1 MKAKIFNGFVVV
13 SFIVLFMLV
22 IFNKY
27 LILDTVSYSLDVWV
41 NSLVPVMFPVFVIS
55 DVLVSFN
62 ITNYIPKFIKKS
74 FQWLFKVSED
84 GLSVFFLSMLSGFP
98 TNARVTS
105 KLVSEGA
112 IGEDEAGK
120 ILAFTHFS
128 NPMFVIS
135 TIGAIFLENASYG
148 YVILLS
154 HYLGNVIIG
163 LCLRNGTYTK
173 HINYKTNSRKSQSF
187 SKVLIGAIKSSI
199 DSLLLILGTLT
210 CFLIVSSLVVN
221 LFALSDYTGAI
232 VKGML
237 EMTMG
242 LKAVS
247 GLMIPDIYKV
257 VISCI
262 FISFGGLAVHMQVI
276 SQIVDSKIKYLN
288 FFVARIWHGVI
299 SGIICYVMYLIVY

>member
-1 MKAKIFNGFVVV
+1 MKAKIFNGFIVV
-13 SFIVLFMLV
+13 SFIILFMLV

-27 LILDTVSYSLDVWV
+27 LILDTVNYSLDIWI

-55 DVLVSFN
+55 DVLISFN

-74 FQWLFKVSED
+74 FRWLFNVSEN
-84 GLSVFFLSMLSGFP
+84 GLSIFFLSMLSGFP
-98 TNARVTS
+98 SNARITA
-105 KLVSEGA
+105 KMVSGGV
-112 IGEDEAGK
+112 ISEDEAGK

-135 TIGAIFLENASYG
+135 TIGVIFLGNAGYG

-163 LCLRNGTYTK
+163 LFLRNGTYTK
-173 HINYKTNSRKSQSF
+173 HINYKANSDKSQSF
-187 SKVLIGAIKSSI
+187 SKVLTGAIKSSI

-221 LFALSDYTGAI
+221 LFALSDYTSAI
-232 VKGML
+232 VKGIL

-247 GLMIPDIYKV
+247 RLIIPDIYKV

-276 SQIVDSKIKYLN
+276 SQIVDSKIEYLN

-299 SGIICYVMYLIVY
+299 SGIVCYVLFIIIY